1 VTGPDTIRREGQW
14 NRGRTF
20 LIRELRLGCGSEAS
34 GVGGSEFIV
43 GGSHLLGSW
52 NLIVS
57 LSRLF
62 EAYRGLSSLV
72 ESCRVLS
79 SLVEACRGLSR
90 LVESSRALLGC
101 VVSIKAGRRQM
112 EVKRR

>member
-1 VTGPDTIRREGQW
+1 MVASGFGGRRSRTGKERRGVTGPDTIRREGQW

-52 NLIVS
+52 NLVES
-57 LSRLF
+57 CRV
-62 EAYRGLSSLV
+62 LSSLV

-79 SLVEACRGLSR
+79 SLVESC
-90 LVESSRALLGC
+90 
-101 VVSIKAGRRQM
+101 
-112 EVKRR
+112 